1 MKKRK
6 FTKEQR
12 MELQKNPH
20 VKKVTSVGV
29 LYSETFKKEALELY
43 EKGIT
48 PIDIFV
54 QAGFNIEIIG
64 KDNPSKILSKWR
76 SGIGYNP
83 NQLNNQLSIKHPI
96 KLNSDKCSYT
106 DKEIKKILARNRYLE
121 AENDFL
127 KKLRA
132 LEENFG

>member
-1 MKKRK
+1 
-6 FTKEQR
+6 
-12 MELQKNPH
+12 MELQKNPN

-132 LEENFG
+132 LEDNFG

>member
-1 MKKRK
+1 
-6 FTKEQR
+6 
-12 MELQKNPH
+12 MELQKNPN

-96 KLNSDKCSYT
+96 KLNSDQCSYT